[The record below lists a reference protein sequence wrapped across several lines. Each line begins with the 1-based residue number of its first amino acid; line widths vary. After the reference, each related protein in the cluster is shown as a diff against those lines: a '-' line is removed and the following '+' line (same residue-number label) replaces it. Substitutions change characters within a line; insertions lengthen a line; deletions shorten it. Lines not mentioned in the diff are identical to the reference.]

1 MTYDGTEL
9 NGTPFE
15 GVWARGVGIVEREEV
30 VEVDNGD
37 DGDYWCRVWSQTREK
52 VWYNVHNKDGW
63 TCECESYMLGHKV
76 CSHMMAAFI
85 LAASGTRL
93 AKRRGWA
100 NLHLPERWCRH
111 CGSTDATWSENRP
124 LKRMANSKVW
134 VKSSVDRYECNEC
147 SRKFADRPGFEGRHY
162 SEDVIL
168 SAIRLVARNMLP
180 NDAATTTKEE
190 KGVKVSGRTIQ
201 RWVDDYSRLVAVF
214 SKDLEIKGGD
224 AVSVDEKHY
233 KSKGKARWMARGMC
247 MATRYILATDHW
259 PDKLNHDATPL
270 MVKIVERLGGPPL
283 LLLSDKLR
291 GYKTGYKNTMKSE
304 PPTTIHIPDAAVN
317 NIRNNQHE
325 RHNGDG
331 ELRKKGSR
339 GFNSHIPGLFV
350 LDQTYHNFLRPHMG
364 LGGMT
369 PAEKAGIAIPGPDKL
384 LTLIRCAAAS
394 RFNFA

>member
-1 MTYDGTEL
+1 MH
-9 NGTPFE
+9 
-15 GVWARGVGIVEREEV
+15 
-30 VEVDNGD
+30 GD
-37 DGDYWCRVWSQTREK
+37 P
-52 VWYNVHNKDGW
+52 
-63 TCECESYMLGHKV
+63 
-76 CSHMMAAFI
+76 
-85 LAASGTRL
+85 
-93 AKRRGWA
+93 
-100 NLHLPERWCRH
+100 LH
-111 CGSTDATWSENRP
+111 T
-124 LKRMANSKVW
+124 
-134 VKSSVDRYECNEC
+134 
-147 SRKFADRPGFEGRHY
+147 
-162 SEDVIL
+162 
-168 SAIRLVARNMLP
+168 
-180 NDAATTTKEE
+180 
-190 KGVKVSGRTIQ
+190 
-201 RWVDDYSRLVAVF
+201 
-214 SKDLEIKGGD
+214 
-224 AVSVDEKHY
+224 
-233 KSKGKARWMARGMC
+233 
-247 MATRYILATDHW
+247 ATDHW

-304 PPTTIHIPDAAVN
+304 PPTTMHIPDAAVS

-339 GFNSHIPGLFV
+339 GFNSYIPGLFV